1 MSPHRRILL
10 LGPTGVNKRLAIDRL
25 RAHVRQILGH
35 SIIFVDF
42 ENDYLK
48 KHMTVKNWMTFV
60 AQDIVQQSSIWLRA
74 WEDFKNNLSNEIM
87 ILGLHAT
94 YVSGVL
100 GLRCPINIPRVC
112 DDFRP
117 TLIISLI
124 DDVYNMWHRTEA
136 RAEGR
141 DSKGRPSFEQLLVA
155 RRAEQLLGD
164 LISSHSPMPA
174 PRHILCAA
182 GNTLDA
188 LANLIIFDAAA
199 SYLSPF
205 QIRSATGQHRRDG
218 GVSGGGKGR
227 GQGL

>member
-1 MSPHRRILL
+1 MHRFFAL
-10 LGPTGVNKRLAIDRL
+10 PPPKFT
-25 RAHVRQILGH
+25 H
-35 SIIFVDF
+35 SIPRRP
-42 ENDYLK
+42 K

-94 YVSGVL
+94 DVSGVL

-124 DDVYNMWHRTEA
+124 DDVYNMWPRTEA

-188 LANLIIFDAAA
+188 LANLIIFDGRHHIFRRFI
-199 SYLSPF
+199 SHKCSPKNG
-205 QIRSATGQHRRDG
+205 GQR
-218 GVSGGGKGR
+218 
-227 GQGL
+227 